1 MGVSGSGKTTVG
13 QRLAVKL
20 GAKFLDAD
28 DFHPAANVEKMRNGI
43 ALTDAD
49 RAPWLASL
57 AETLKETP
65 SFVLACSALK
75 AGYREVL
82 QDAVPDMR
90 VVWLDGTAELIRQ
103 RLGARAGHFM
113 SPTLL
118 ESQFATLEIPDDAIR
133 LDIDAP
139 VETLVARIYQQL

>member
-13 QRLAVKL
+13 QHLAVRL
-20 GAKFLDAD
+20 GAQFLDAD
-28 DFHPAANVEKMRNGI
+28 DFHPASNVEKMRNGVP
-43 ALTDAD
+43 LTDAD

-75 AGYREVL
+75 AAYREVL
-82 QDAVPDMR
+82 QEAAPDMR
-90 VVWLDGTAELIRQ
+90 IVLLDGTPQLIRE

-118 ESQFATLEIPDDAIR
+118 ESQFATLEIPEGAIR

-139 VETLVARIYQQL
+139 VETIVARIYNQL